1 MSQPIDHAWFVS
13 ARADPL
19 LDDGI
24 RRQRVYP
31 SIPPAG
37 QGPLHHDSMPKRIC
51 VYLGGNLGR
60 ERRYVDE
67 AQALGRQMAHDGV
80 GLVYGGSCVGLMG
93 VLADAVLDAG
103 GEVIGVVPRQLSYQ
117 ELAHDSLTE
126 LHEVVT
132 MHERKHKMQEL
143 SQGCIALPGGF
154 GTLEEIF
161 EALTWSQK
169 PVEIHDKPCVFADI
183 DGYYDHLFRFLDNA
197 AQRGLLLPENR
208 ALARRTGSAVE
219 ALGEV
224 QRIWAAA
231 AADIDRSDQNV
242 RCGLSSPPRPTTQR
256 CGAGLDVPISSAQKP
271 ARLTPV
277 APRRSTRPTAW
288 NRTTLAT
295 QYLLDHSAR
304 ARGAQDPCVC
314 P

>member
-1 MSQPIDHAWFVS
+1 MPHPIDHAWFVS

-24 RRQRVYP
+24 RQQRVYP
-31 SIPPAG
+31 STPPAG
-37 QGPLHHDSMPKRIC
+37 RGPLHHDSLPHRIC

-60 ERRYVDE
+60 ERRYIDE

-126 LHEVVT
+126 LHEVAT

-169 PVEIHDKPCVFADI
+169 PVVEIHDKPCVFADI
-183 DGYYDHLFRFLDNA
+183 DGYYDHLFRCPRQRRPARSA
-197 AQRGLLLPENR
+197 APGESGAGAPDWQRRRGPGGSPALLG
-208 ALARRTGSAVE
+208 RRRGRHRP
-219 ALGEV
+219 G
-224 QRIWAAA
+224 
-231 AADIDRSDQNV
+231 DQNV
-242 RCGLSSPPRPTTQR
+242 RCGLSGPPRPPTQR
-256 CGAGLDVPISSAQKP
+256 CGASLDVPFQLSTEAGASH
-271 ARLTPV
+271 TS
-277 APRRSTRPTAW
+277 RSTRPTAW
-288 NRTTLAT
+288 NRTTLANPAP
-295 QYLLDHSAR
+295 AR
-304 ARGAQDPCVC
+304 TFC
-314 P
+314 